1 MERIKV
7 VQGFNTWVKVR
18 RQPPQKLSILHL
30 PEGAAREGRSSW
42 FMEEDVDKFG
52 LKKGDQ
58 IILCPEVWLYKV
70 NSEDKDCQ
78 QFMVKKEH
86 ILAQVEVDE

>member
-7 VQGFNTWVKVR
+7 IQGFNTWVKVR
-18 RQPPQKLSILHL
+18 RVPPEKLSILHL
-30 PEGAAREGRSSW
+30 PEGAAREGRSAW
-42 FMEEDVDKFG
+42 FMDEDVGSLG
-52 LKKGDQ
+52 LLAGDQ

-78 QFMVKKEH
+78 DFMVKEEH
-86 ILAQVEVDE
+86 ILARVESV